1 MYSGSDIAQVPKKPG
16 VYSLVRSVKNQNST
30 EWVYT
35 GMSGNLRDRV
45 GQHLTQQSGTYSGN
59 KNAASINLERL
70 THVRWWDCSHIPWP
84 SDIEQMEPGN
94 EKVWKQ
100 AIAGAAEIIIK
111 KRHPPMLDDQ
121 AKPKG
126 LSPEVAKSTEFQ
138 HQIEKI
144 IEGYSELELPSLENL
159 HRKIDDMGSRL
170 SALESML
177 EKLDSN

>member
-84 SDIEQMEPGN
+84 SDIEQIEPGN

-100 AIAGAAEIIIK
+100 AIAGSTSTRTVGGK
-111 KRHPPMLDDQ
+111 KWPPARTAWRSEGPSVVRAHFFFATWGTFGFLDNCL
-121 AKPKG
+121 G
-126 LSPEVAKSTEFQ
+126 VASF
-138 HQIEKI
+138 
-144 IEGYSELELPSLENL
+144 
-159 HRKIDDMGSRL
+159 
-170 SALESML
+170 
-177 EKLDSN
+177 